1 MKFAEIFNGLK
12 RAYGCTYINTQPTN
26 GEKLKGKSFIK
37 REPVTL
43 EHYQNHLKGI
53 EPTLGIVPIRD
64 DNTCIWGCIDVD
76 SYAGFDHIKLLNKI
90 KLFKLPLV
98 VCRSKSG
105 GAHIF
110 LFSRKFIEAKIMR
123 DKLLEIRAVLGFANA
138 EVFPKQIELKSEE
151 DTGNFLNLPYFQGDK
166 TTRYAFTQEGKAA
179 TLEEFYVLANES
191 SSSDVSRIKVE
202 RPQSEF
208 SDGPPCIETL
218 AAEKISEGGR
228 NAALFH
234 FAVFAKK
241 KWKNWKEKV
250 SWFHENYMTGE
261 LDQAEID
268 IVKKQHEKK
277 DWGYKCKDEPMCSH
291 CDKALCRTRKHG
303 IGNAPTFPE
312 LSDLQEIILE
322 NPYYYLNVDGKRLKL
337 DSPKHL
343 RQPSLFEEACIAG
356 VGILPPTMKTKD
368 WKALVNGLLAGRE
381 IIEAPEGM
389 KTEDQL
395 LEHLEDYCSDR
406 RQTKRKEDIERGN
419 VWSDEESHHFKFR
432 HFFHDHLQRRR
443 WSHDYQK
450 TSAWMKEWFDAKIK
464 VLDIGGKSTRV
475 MCVKKFD
482 IKKTEFK
489 SPTYKEK
496 DSF

>member
-277 DWGYKCKDEPMCSH
+277 AWGYKCKDEPMCSH

-312 LSDLQEIILE
+312 LSDLQEIKLE

>member
-241 KWKNWKEKV
+241 KWKNWKERV

-261 LDQAEID
+261 LDQNEID

-312 LSDLQEIILE
+312 LSDLQEIKLE

>member
-250 SWFHENYMTGE
+250 SWFLENYMTGE

-312 LSDLQEIILE
+312 LSDLQEIKLE

>member
-98 VCRSKSG
+98 VCRAKSG

-110 LFSRKFIEAKIMR
+110 LFSRKFVEAKIMR

-312 LSDLQEIILE
+312 LSDLQEIKLE